1 MTNLIVANGRVVDPA
16 ASLDALCD
24 LRIQDGRIAEVGTG
38 LRAND
43 GERIIDVRGC
53 VVAPGFIDM
62 HVHLREPGFPEKETI
77 ATGTEAAV
85 RGGFT
90 AVACMP
96 NTLPALDD
104 PQVLRDLA
112 ASAARNAR
120 CRVYP
125 IAAITRGRKGTELCD
140 FAALAQAGAVAFSD
154 DGDTVRDGRL
164 MREAAE
170 LARGLR
176 APMIAHSEPED
187 SIVAR
192 DLEIAAGTKKAW
204 HVAHVSTR
212 AALDLIRAARVAG
225 APVTCEATPHHLT
238 FTEEAAGRLG
248 PAARVNPPLRT
259 ADDVAALREAVYDGT
274 VDALASDH
282 APHTESEKREG
293 AAPGFTGLEVAVGA
307 YAAALPNL
315 PLPRF
320 IELLSVN
327 PARILAL
334 PGGTLALGA
343 PADITIFA
351 DREWTVD
358 AATFA
363 SKGKFT
369 PFAGRRL
376 PRRIVATI
384 VGGELRHGALEFAP

>member
-1 MTNLIVANGRVVDPA
+1 MTRLIIANGRVVDPA
-16 ASLDALCD
+16 ASLDTLCD
-24 LRIQDGRIAEVGTG
+24 VRIEDGRIAEIGTG
-38 LRAND
+38 LQGSGA
-43 GERIIDVRGC
+43 ERVIDARGC

-62 HVHLREPGFPEKETI
+62 HVHLREPGFPQKETV

-104 PQVLRDLA
+104 PKVLRDLE
-112 ASAARNAR
+112 ASAARSGR
-120 CRVYP
+120 CRIYP
-125 IAAITRGRKGTELCD
+125 IAAITRGRNGTELCD
-140 FAALAQAGAVAFSD
+140 YAALARAGAVAFSD

-170 LARGLR
+170 LARELR

-187 SIVAR
+187 GIVAR
-192 DLEIAAGTKKAW
+192 DLEIARETKKAW

-212 AALDLIRAARVAG
+212 VALDLIRAARIFGTTVS
-225 APVTCEATPHHLT
+225 CEATPHHLT
-238 FTEEAAGRLG
+238 FTQEIAAEFG

-274 VDALASDH
+274 VDAFASDH

-293 AAPGFTGLEVAVGA
+293 LAPGFTGLEVAVGA

-320 IELLSVN
+320 IELLSTN

-334 PGGTLALGA
+334 PGGTLALGS

-351 DREWTVD
+351 AREWTVD
-358 AATFA
+358 AASFA
-363 SKGKFT
+363 SKGKCT

-376 PRRIVATI
+376 PRRVVATI
-384 VGGELRHGALEFAP
+384 VGGELRYGTLELAT